1 MKGTGSYTRKGDR
14 GRMINHPGNK
24 KEMGEAKM
32 NETLLCS
39 SFFHIVYFLGIFV
52 RILKYPEIGEN
63 GLSNIQLEIA

>member
-1 MKGTGSYTRKGDR
+1 MKRTGSYTRKGDR
-14 GRMINHPGNK
+14 GGIINHPGNK

-52 RILKYPEIGEN
+52 GILKYPGIEGN